1 MCTQNKYTK
10 VVPLPT
16 PRPARP
22 RSAPRPGSQPYVS
35 PESSFPS
42 RQPSAQRA
50 RPGFVALVG
59 GRSLP
64 PTPGARY
71 PAGPASVAGSSE
83 AGEKREYGRVPAWR
97 TLGLARQAGSS
108 KWRSVD
114 VSTAA
119 VMEGLRPPP
128 DVRLPTPEDAATAES
143 SEARLVDVGDSSNES
158 TLRSGSPSAAA
169 AIAAAAAAAA
179 AAPTRA
185 PLALLTAPSPEQ
197 RAAAAS
203 PQAAAG
209 VSPRA
214 ASAAPEPRRARSSRF

>member
-1 MCTQNKYTK
+1 MLT
-10 VVPLPT
+10 PT
-16 PRPARP
+16 P
-22 RSAPRPGSQPYVS
+22 
-35 PESSFPS
+35 
-42 RQPSAQRA
+42 
-50 RPGFVALVG
+50 LWK
-59 GRSLP
+59 
-64 PTPGARY
+64 
-71 PAGPASVAGSSE
+71 VAGSSE

-185 PLALLTAPSPEQ
+185 PLALLTAPSSEQ

-203 PQAAAG
+203 HHAAAG